1 MTPVVPVESEAVTT
15 GELGRRLEKFESTMT
30 GTLGTV
36 LDKLDNRPDWAD
48 VRRIE
53 AGLSDRIK
61 KLEDWQAW
69 AGRLIIGAVILAVLG
84 AVLVT
89 RTAGA

>member
-15 GELGRRLEKFESTMT
+15 GELGRRLEKFETTIT

-36 LDKLDNRPDWAD
+36 LEKLDNRPDWAD

-53 AGLSDRIK
+53 SRLEERIK
-61 KLEDWQAW
+61 RLEDWQTW
-69 AGRLIIGAVILAVLG
+69 AARLILGAVILAVLG

-89 RTAGA
+89 RTTGA